1 MVHRTQRE
9 TEACGLI
16 KNTTKDMDE
25 QTKQRCIGQHR
36 EKQEM
41 YAQHPPSTFKCSL
54 EALLKRAS
62 VVLIM

>member
-16 KNTTKDMDE
+16 KNTTKDME
-25 QTKQRCIGQHR
+25 QPNQRCIGQHR
-36 EKQEM
+36 KKQEM